1 MCLAQPPQTD
11 VLKKITRTIQAHGRC
26 NHWNEAL
33 VALDQLQTIHLQID
47 AVCCGSALQ
56 TCSRQGWQQA
66 IRLFWQTRLNF
77 LQPSLISTNVIV
89 RTTSNHE
96 PWAKVLHFLSWTT
109 IADFRADAHTFGAML
124 GSFPWFLSLQVLQ
137 KTETTPILLNT
148 AISAMSTQ
156 ETKSWPWSFHF
167 LSDFRCKRLT
177 ADTVLLNTLL
187 TTLERSCRWKSAI
200 QLLALCI
207 KKCGIAT
214 PNTVSFN
221 ACLSACESAEELEHA
236 LALLQAMEMEHQIQP
251 DVVSFSA
258 VLSACAKTAQWET
271 ALEQLVNMRCREIF
285 PDTIAYNSVT
295 TACSEAI
302 QWQKCLQILKLTS
315 LTSADQVMFN
325 AILKGMEKSML
336 WQHALILLRTM
347 ELGHSLKG
355 NLITYN
361 TLMSTC
367 QKCSQWER
375 SLHFFL
381 QLGLVKL
388 IPDLVS
394 YNTCLAAC
402 RKGAAWQQALQL
414 WKPLQHRMD
423 VVGHLELLAAC
434 MDSGQMDLAPVI
446 LEGMMKEVS
455 SLFVED
461 VEALRPLGL
470 AVTASDYLD
479 SMQIDT
485 SASDVLERCLQ
496 RYMMNPSLCQL
507 ENLDPAAISGFG
519 RSTRLRDRILE
530 RQHSLGVHFTR
541 QALEG
546 LCESY
551 EGWASWTVRAKRF
564 CLSNLA
570 LHGPETFQS
579 QDRSASTILA
589 WASYNFDADLSR
601 GRVNG
606 FQQDRS
612 ERDQWL
618 PPIQVEHERSGHAER
633 QALLNLIQTDTLT
646 SGASFPSMARGAV
659 RLFVTHT
666 LCISC
671 LAACFQY
678 KRLYPAVRF
687 AVAFTVL

>member
-1 MCLAQPPQTD
+1 MCLAHPLKAE
-11 VLKKITRTIQAHGRC
+11 VLKGTTRTIQAHGRGS
-26 NHWNEAL
+26 HWNEAL

-56 TCSRQGWQQA
+56 ACSRQGWQQA
-66 IRLFWQTRLNF
+66 IRLYWQTRLNS

-89 RTTSNHE
+89 RATSNHE
-96 PWAKVLHFLSWTT
+96 PWAKLLHFLSWTM

-124 GSFPWFLSLQVLQ
+124 GSFPWFLSLQVLRR
-137 KTETTPILLNT
+137 TETTPILLNT

-156 ETKSWPWSFHF
+156 QTRSWPWSFQL

-207 KKCGIAT
+207 EKCGMAT

-236 LALLQAMEMEHQIQP
+236 LALLQSMETEHQIQL

-258 VLSACAKTAQWET
+258 VLSACAKTTQWEI
-271 ALEQLVNMRCREIF
+271 ALEQLANMRCREIS

-295 TACSEAI
+295 TACAEAI
-302 QWQKCLQILKLTS
+302 QWERSLQILKLSS

-336 WQHALILLRTM
+336 WQHALVLLGTM
-347 ELGHSLKG
+347 ELGYSLKG

-367 QKCSQWER
+367 QKCNQWER
-375 SLHFFL
+375 SLHLFL

-402 RKGAAWQQALQL
+402 RKGTAWQQALQL
-414 WKPLQHRMD
+414 WKPSEQHRMD

-434 MDSGQMDLAPVI
+434 MDPGRMDLVPVI
-446 LEGMMKEVS
+446 LKGLMKEVS
-455 SLFVED
+455 SLFAED

-470 AVTASDYLD
+470 AVTASDFLD

-485 SASDVLERCLQ
+485 STSVLERCLQ
-496 RYMMNPSLCQL
+496 RYMMNPSLCRL
-507 ENLDPAAISGFG
+507 ENLDPAASSFG
-519 RSTRLRDRILE
+519 RSTRLRDTVLE
-530 RQHSLGVHFTR
+530 RQHSLGVHFTK

-551 EGWASWTVRAKRF
+551 EICAPWTLFAKRF

-570 LHGPETFQS
+570 LHAPETFQS

-589 WASYNFDADLSR
+589 WASCNFDANFSR
-601 GRVNG
+601 GRVSG

-633 QALLNLIQTDTLT
+633 QALLNLIQTDTLRT
-646 SGASFPSMARGAV
+646 SGAIFPSMARGAV

-678 KRLYPAVRF
+678 KRLYPAVHF